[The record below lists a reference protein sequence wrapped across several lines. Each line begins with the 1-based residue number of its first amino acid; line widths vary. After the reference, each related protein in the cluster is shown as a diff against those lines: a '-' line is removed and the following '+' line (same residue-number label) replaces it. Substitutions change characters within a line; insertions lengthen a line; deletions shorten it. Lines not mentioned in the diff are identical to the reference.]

1 MIADITGYTMYLSQS
16 ELDHAQEI
24 LTALLELL
32 LDHTRPP
39 LVLSRLAGDA
49 VISYGLSDNFYKG
62 QTFLEVIEDTYVAFR
77 KAIEQMVL
85 NNTCRCKA
93 CANISN
99 LDLKFFI
106 HYGDFAIQHIGRTGT
121 VRLTEAE
128 RFRDHD
134 ELVGSNVNLI
144 HRLLKNQ
151 VTEQTGLSAYTLYTS
166 QAVEHLNLP
175 GLVETLISLEETYE
189 HLGRVQIW
197 VQDMHPVWEQK
208 HAAMHVVIPPDQVLG
223 QFETEIAMPP
233 DRVWDYL
240 TDPRT
245 LNHLIRAD
253 RLEVSHLA
261 HGRVDTGT
269 VYKCIH
275 GNQTT
280 PLTILEWQPFERIL
294 MQCAMPVPGCH
305 SLMEMRI
312 VPSPNGTRLLQ
323 IFSKTRG
330 PLPGRLASDL
340 MMKGMAKK
348 MKEDLESFRR
358 DIEADL
364 GNQAVAVPDFIP
376 AAAKV
381 SKETA
386 REVLSKRARQ

>member
-24 LTALLELL
+24 LTVLLELL

-49 VISYGLSDNFYKG
+49 VISYGLNDHFYNG

-106 HYGDFAIQHIGRTGT
+106 HYGAFAIQHI
-121 VRLTEAE
+121 V
-128 RFRDHD
+128 DHD
-134 ELVGSNVNLI
+134 ELVGSDVNLI
-144 HRLLKNQ
+144 HRLLKNH
-151 VTEQTGLSAYTLYTS
+151 VTEKTGLSAYALYT
-166 QAVEHLNLP
+166 AKAIEHLNLP
-175 GLVETLISLEETYE
+175 GFDATLFSLEETYE
-189 HLGRVQIW
+189 HLGTVQIW
-197 VQDMHPVWEQK
+197 VKDMHPIWEQK
-208 HAAMHVVIPPDQVLG
+208 HAAMHVVIPPDQLLG
-223 QFETEIAMPP
+223 QFETEIAMSP

-240 TDPRT
+240 TNPLT
-245 LNHLIRAD
+245 LNSLIRAD
-253 RLEVSHLA
+253 RLEISHLS

-269 VYKCIH
+269 VYQCIH
-275 GNQTT
+275 GKQTT

-294 MQCAMPVPGCH
+294 MQCAMPIPGCNA
-305 SLMEMRI
+305 LMEMRL
-312 VPSPNGTRLLQ
+312 VPAPNGTKLFQ

-330 PLPGRLASDL
+330 PLPGRLASDM

-348 MKEDLESFRR
+348 IKEDLESFRR

-364 GNQAVAVPDFIP
+364 GNRAVAWPDFIP
-376 AAAKV
+376 ATAQV
-381 SKETA
+381 TKETV
-386 REVLSKRARQ
+386 REVLSNRAKQ